1 MGESKTCRP
10 SVLTPALEA
19 YDSEQALGS
28 SRTEVK
34 ADAVISS

>member
-1 MGESKTCRP
+1 M
-10 SVLTPALEA
+10 LTPALEA

>member
-10 SVLTPALEA
+10 SMLTPALEA

-28 SRTEVK
+28 SRTGSRPG
-34 ADAVISS
+34 AVISS